1 MLELETPAFIT
12 SHFAAGRDAA
22 SSRSRRAASV
32 FSSALATAATIESP
46 TTATRFTPG
55 GFA

>member
-1 MLELETPAFIT
+1 VLELETPAFIT